1 MRRVAIAFII
11 FLVIL
16 TISPSVHEVRAF
28 IDVEGFFVGV
38 YTGGDNDHTID
49 HYTVPPQ
56 LYYNI
61 LRVFEKGAP
70 VYRVDTTTGNLI
82 YLGNF
87 TQLYNHNINRIQVY
101 ESKSGTGPLS
111 ADSISVGHDGNR
123 TYYEHFVMFEDLWG
137 GGDLDREDIYAKI
150 RYYPELGKIW
160 YIIRTH
166 GGYAGYKK
174 RLFFYTH
181 GIIIDMGS
189 DDVDNGYHGDDN
201 ANYGPF
207 SWHHCMVITDPYSG
221 KSDTWCGNEIKGEF
235 GLIAPPSALW
245 QPVVAVIDPSPLEGT
260 ITLYV
265 GQWDGSCG
273 GNYGDDHNEMVAC
286 IDQKISSGEYYG
298 KINVSK
304 IDHSNSLGFDS
315 DDEEFFMYYYV
326 EFYVETPG
334 TWWFATDSDDAS
346 EVEVDGDV
354 VASWYGGH
362 GICNCQSHSGSKYLS
377 RGWHTLIYRMQEWR
391 GGQLARLW
399 YKAPG
404 QSTWQIFGVSSLKW
418 FLIPRSLEAN
428 RTDIEGIISS
438 TFPLSL
444 PPDYIISGFDD
455 VEPDDDLIDEDPDA
469 SQPISVEQY
478 GYYTVYRGTS
488 LVNTNRGSSY
498 SWQRL
503 HTDYLMEVQ
512 GEIMKNGKRHV
523 KVRIEGHDNPGP
535 DYKRGTSDDRNF
547 EYYIMF
553 YNIVTGEYTDW
564 IGPIRNNSW
573 WGFLE
578 VKKP

>member
-1 MRRVAIAFII
+1 MRKVAVIFI
-11 FLVIL
+11 FLIVL
-16 TISPSVHEVRAF
+16 TVSPSVHKVGSF

-38 YTGGDNDHTID
+38 YTGGDGDDYID

-61 LRVFEKGAP
+61 LMVFEKGAP
-70 VYRVDTTTGNLI
+70 VYRVDPNTGNLI

-87 TQLYNHNINRIQVY
+87 TQLYNHDISKIQVY

-111 ADSISVGHDGNR
+111 ADSIRIGHDSNG

-137 GGDLDREDIYAKI
+137 GGDMDREDIYAKI

-166 GGYAGYKK
+166 IGYAGYKK
-174 RLFFYTH
+174 RLFFYTN

-189 DDVDNGYHGDDN
+189 DDINPDLSNNEVDMSYHGDDN

-207 SWHHCMVITDPYSG
+207 FWHHCSVITDPYSG
-221 KSDTWCGNEIKGEF
+221 KSDTWCGNEINGEF
-235 GLIAPPSALW
+235 GLIAPPSAVW
-245 QPVVAVIDPSPLEGT
+245 QPVVAVIES
-260 ITLYV
+260 
-265 GQWDGSCG
+265 
-273 GNYGDDHNEMVAC
+273 
-286 IDQKISSGEYYG
+286 
-298 KINVSK
+298 
-304 IDHSNSLGFDS
+304 
-315 DDEEFFMYYYV
+315 
-326 EFYVETPG
+326 
-334 TWWFATDSDDAS
+334 
-346 EVEVDGDV
+346 
-354 VASWYGGH
+354 
-362 GICNCQSHSGSKYLS
+362 
-377 RGWHTLIYRMQEWR
+377 
-391 GGQLARLW
+391 
-399 YKAPG
+399 
-404 QSTWQIFGVSSLKW
+404 SSLKW

-428 RTDIEGIISS
+428 RTDIEGIINS

-444 PPDYIISGFDD
+444 PPNYIISGFDD
-455 VEPDDDLIDEDPDA
+455 VEPDDDLLDEEYDA

-478 GYYTVYRGTS
+478 GYYTVYRGTA
-488 LVNTNRGSSY
+488 LINTEAGRRS

-512 GEIMKNGKRHV
+512 GEIIKNGKRHI

-535 DYKRGTSDDRNF
+535 DYKRGTPDDKNF

-564 IGPIRNNSW
+564 VGPIRNNSW